1 MRRLM
6 KHNQLKPIS
15 GSPQRYGS
23 PNKKV
28 GFQDKEDKADNKK
41 PAKRKNSKA
50 AKNDWSL

>member
-6 KHNQLKPIS
+6 KHNQLKPIA
-15 GSPQRYGS
+15 GSPKRFGS

-28 GFQDKEDKADNKK
+28 GFVERNEPVKK
-41 PAKRKNSKA
+41 SPKKRNSKL